1 MGKDKI
7 VIITKEAKNTINK
20 NNLKIKE
27 DFVYNKETVNSLINI
42 KNKKIT
48 IYDVT
53 YIKTNKK
60 EIKVKDH
67 INKTGKNPIIGNQKK
82 LKLDFIDITKIYKNK
97 KEGVVTTSV
106 GRKAFKHNKTKKKNL
121 STEICNVAILCKALK
136 AKHIEGRLIN
146 LFDLV

>member
-1 MGKDKI
+1 MEKDKI

-27 DFVYNKETVNSLINI
+27 DFVYNKETINNLINI
-42 KNKKIT
+42 KNKQIT

-67 INKTGKNPIIGNQKK
+67 INKTGENPIIGNQKK
-82 LKLDFIDITKIYKNK
+82 LKLDFIDVTKIYKNK
-97 KEGVVTTSV
+97 KDGVVTTSV
-106 GRKAFKHNKTKKKNL
+106 GRKAFKQNKTKKKNL
-121 STEICNVAILCKALK
+121 STEICNIAILCKALK
-136 AKHIEGRLIN
+136 AKHIEGKLIN
-146 LFDLV
+146 LFGLV